1 MQIGEN
7 MKIAIIG
14 GGASG
19 LMAAITAARSGAE
32 VTILEHENKPGKKL
46 LMTGNGRCNLTNKSM
61 WTEYFHGDPH
71 LVQTILSQFSWKGTV
86 SFFEDQG
93 MILKDKDGY
102 MYPNSMQA
110 QSVLKLLL
118 CACEELHVKIKTN
131 CQVKQIIPMEQG
143 SRGYHISFDTIMQD
157 FDAVILACGSRSY
170 PETGSDGSGY
180 VLAQNLNIPM
190 TAVHPALCGIRSKEN
205 WCRQSAGVR
214 CDGTIFIYANDT
226 LLAKDTGEIQFT
238 DYGVSGIP
246 VFQVSRYVSL
256 ALAEG
261 KSVTGKIDFFP
272 GKYTEELAY
281 IFEQKKRKHPR
292 RRLKEQFLGILP
304 EKLIPVFLDRLSL
317 TEQTITCEAGDMKWQ
332 KISQL
337 LKNFTFS
344 IYATNDFLK
353 AQVCCGGID
362 TASVCIDSLESKQYE
377 NLYFAGEILDV
388 DGKCGGYNLQWAW
401 STGYVAGKNAAID
414 KHGLKRR

>member
-1 MQIGEN
+1 
-7 MKIAIIG
+7 MKIVIIG

-19 LMAAITAARSGAE
+19 LMAAITAAKSGAE
-32 VTILEHENKPGKKL
+32 VTILEHENKPGKKI

-61 WTEYFHGDPH
+61 WAEYFHGDPH
-71 LVQTILSQFSWKGTV
+71 LIQTILSKFSWKDTV
-86 SFFEDQG
+86 SFFEHEG
-93 MILKDKDGY
+93 MILKDKAGY
-102 MYPNSMQA
+102 IYPNSMQA

-118 CACEELHVKIKTN
+118 CDCEELHVKIKTN
-131 CQVKQIIPMEQG
+131 CNVKEIMPINQG
-143 SRGYHISFDTIMQD
+143 NNGYKIAFDTIEQS
-157 FDAVILACGSRSY
+157 FDGVILACGSRAY

-180 VLAQNLNIPM
+180 SLASKLHIPM
-190 TAVHPALCGIRSKEN
+190 TPVHPALCGIRSHDS

-214 CDGTIFIYANDT
+214 CEGSIYIYSNDKM
-226 LLAKDTGEIQFT
+226 LAKDTGEIQFT

-256 ALAEG
+256 ALAG
-261 KSVTGKIDFFP
+261 GRPVTAKIDFFP
-272 GKYTEELAY
+272 NKYTEELAY
-281 IFEQKKRKHPR
+281 IFEQKKKKHPR

-304 EKLIPVFLDRLSL
+304 EKLIPVFLNRIDL
-317 TEQTITCEAGDMKWQ
+317 TEQTITCEAGDIKWQ
-332 KISQL
+332 KIPQM
-337 LKNFTFS
+337 LKNFIFP
-344 IYATNDFLK
+344 IYATNDFSK

-362 TASVCIDSLESKQYE
+362 TSYVQIDTLESKQYH

-414 KHGLKRR
+414 KSEITSPN